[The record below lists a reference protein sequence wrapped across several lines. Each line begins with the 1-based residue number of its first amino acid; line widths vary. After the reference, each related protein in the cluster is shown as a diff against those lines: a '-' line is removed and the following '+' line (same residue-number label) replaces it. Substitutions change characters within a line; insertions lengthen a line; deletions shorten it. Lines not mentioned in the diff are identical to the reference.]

1 MEYLVL
7 AESRFT
13 GKRVIGPYKRQKN
26 NIGDKDS
33 MSDNIVQFL
42 VDEQNKMM
50 RDRESEARAELRS
63 NP

>member
-1 MEYLVL
+1 
-7 AESRFT
+7 
-13 GKRVIGPYKRQKN
+13 
-26 NIGDKDS
+26 

-50 RDRESEARAELRS
+50 RDRESEARAELGS